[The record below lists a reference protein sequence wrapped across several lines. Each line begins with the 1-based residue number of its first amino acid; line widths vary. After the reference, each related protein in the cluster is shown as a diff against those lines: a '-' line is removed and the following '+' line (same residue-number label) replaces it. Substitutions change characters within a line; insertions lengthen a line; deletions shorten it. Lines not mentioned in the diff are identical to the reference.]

1 MTKFSQKGHFKSKTE
16 KADTIIEFYIFIRF
30 SLVTKFQ
37 LKQF

>member
-16 KADTIIEFYIFIRF
+16 KVDTIIEFYIFIRLG
-30 SLVTKFQ
+30 LVTKFQ